1 MSTLPYTVTF
11 VIKRTSLGEFEEDE
25 RYLEQTWTHLEVWSQ
40 TLISETRAPELFYL

>member
-1 MSTLPYTVTF
+1 MSTLPYTFTF

-40 TLISETRAPELFYL
+40 TLLSETRASELFYL